1 MLRNVVLG
9 LGALA
14 LAGGLLAIFAGGF
27 PAALVCA
34 IWGAL
39 IVLAIVFERFRYK
52 PLVRAAPTGNWVRTA
67 ERFIDDE
74 TGEPVTVFVDPKT
87 GERKYV
93 RE

>member
-52 PLVRAAPTGNWVRTA
+52 PLVRAAPTRPPQPPAPLRLTPSA
-67 ERFIDDE
+67 MPSASSSEAMP
-74 TGEPVTVFVDPKT
+74 TP
-87 GERKYV
+87 
-93 RE
+93 